1 MILLNDIVSIK
12 ISDTYLVLYISLS
25 LFYLSYKGLWAI
37 FHLFEYYFTWL
48 RLLHSRLLQKG
59 IYHVLCVIHISL
71 SLSLSLNRGVYPL
84 WSGSYPPLSLIISFP
99 LSVFLILP
107 FTLSYTHCERAG
119 ECVPVRPVRVPPHTL
134 SLTHPS
140 VCRMESRL
148 VCPRGLIRIP
158 VSLFPRQ
165 GWGCRII
172 SEIMSYFNIYLSL
185 VCPSFSLTHWIKH
198 TILCVEWRAGWCVP
212 GRLVRVPL
220 HGIQRQ
226 REVSYF
232 PDSQVW
238 IPIRHLKRLGY
249 GLMIIYSLV
258 WNQNSFNFF

>member
-134 SLTHPS
+134 SRTHPS
-140 VCRMESRL
+140 VRRMESRV
-148 VCPRGLIRIP
+148 VCPRGLIRVP
-158 VSLFPRQ
+158 VSLFRDKA
-165 GWGCRII
+165 GVAG
-172 SEIMSYFNIYLSL
+172 SYLKSWTTFLYLSRLL
-185 VCPSFSLTHWIKH
+185 VLLSLSRLLVLLSLSH
-198 TILCVEWRAGWCVP
+198 TE
-212 GRLVRVPL
+212 
-220 HGIQRQ
+220 
-226 REVSYF
+226 
-232 PDSQVW
+232 
-238 IPIRHLKRLGY
+238 
-249 GLMIIYSLV
+249 
-258 WNQNSFNFF
+258 